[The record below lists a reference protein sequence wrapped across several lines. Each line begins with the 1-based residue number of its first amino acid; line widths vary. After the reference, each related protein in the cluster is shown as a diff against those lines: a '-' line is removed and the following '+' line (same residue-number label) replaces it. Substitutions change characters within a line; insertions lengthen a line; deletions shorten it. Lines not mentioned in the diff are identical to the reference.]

1 MRLLALDLGT
11 TTGYALLDGQAII
24 SGSMSFKPQ
33 RFEGGGMRYLRFKRW
48 LDDVNDPGFGKQNG
62 KITEIV
68 FEEVRAH
75 KGNAAAHAYGG
86 FLASLTTWCEE
97 RNIPYT
103 AVPVSH
109 IKKFATGKGN
119 AGKPAM
125 IEAVTPWGYKPVDDN
140 EADAIALLHLKM
152 SELGVG
158 PATGTP
164 KCVIVSRSTINEML
178 G

>member
-97 RNIPYT
+97 RGMPYS
-103 AVPVSH
+103 AAPVGN

-119 AGKPAM
+119 SNKEAM
-125 IEAVTPWGYKPVDDN
+125 IAAVTSWGYAPGDDN
-140 EADAIALLHLKM
+140 EADAIALLHM
-152 SELGVG
+152 RMVDLGVG
-158 PATGTP
+158 PVAVTP
-164 KCVIVSRSTINEML
+164 VGEPVDVGALLR
-178 G
+178 